1 MRRLRNIGITA
12 VNEDSVAICV
22 AGSDHVLLRA
32 GWTDYHRRGAQ
43 DGKQVLFHRV
53 THKISIPAGL
63 DYLTKGQP
71 PFA

>member
-1 MRRLRNIGITA
+1 MCGLRNIGITT
-12 VNEDSVAICV
+12 VNEDSVAVCV
-22 AGSDHVLLRA
+22 AGGDHVLRA
-32 GWTDYHRRGAQ
+32 DWTDYHRSGAQ

-63 DYLTKGQP
+63 DYLSKGQP

>member
-1 MRRLRNIGITA
+1 MRLLRNVGITA
-12 VNEDSVAICV
+12 VNKDSVTVCV
-22 AGSDHVLLRA
+22 AGGDHVLRA
-32 GWTDYHRRGAQ
+32 DWLACYHRRGAQ

-63 DYLTKGQP
+63 DYLSKGQP